1 MKKIWVFFVAFTF
14 FLLACGILP
23 APDAN
28 PTPFVNPTSVVSPTP
43 ELSPVPIETSDPSQ
57 SIEASVGSDFTIVLD
72 SNPTTG
78 YHWEFVSEPDANILQ
93 FVSKDYKPDEP
104 ISVGSGGVDVLTF
117 HALAAGTAQIT
128 LGYYPP
134 SNDPVEPQQSVTFDV
149 IVK

>member
-1 MKKIWVFFVAFTF
+1 MKKILVFVIAFTF
-14 FLLACGILP
+14 FILGCDMLAT
-23 APDAN
+23 PDAS
-28 PTPFVNPTSVVSPTP
+28 PTSVVNPTP

-57 SIEASVGSDFTIVLD
+57 SIEATAGSDFTIVLD

-78 YHWEFVSEPDANILQ
+78 YHWELIGEPDANVVQ
-93 FVSKDYKPDEP
+93 FISKDYKPDEP
-104 ISVGSGGVDVLTF
+104 VLVGSGGVDVLTF
-117 HALAAGTAQIT
+117 QALAAGTVQIT